1 MASNKTAPKAD
12 QPRVTT
18 ENLKRGDDL
27 GKLQRAN
34 TLKAS
39 TRASKRNAGRLGRS

>member
-1 MASNKTAPKAD
+1 MATNKTAPKAD

-18 ENLKRGDDL
+18 ENLKKGDDL

-39 TRASKRNAGRLGRS
+39 TRAGKKTSGRLGRT